1 MLLIN
6 GMSPT
11 KFTFPN
17 GETTLQFNESM
28 FNEEFNEITWRF
40 ESDDEFM
47 TLNQLSNTLVDWLK
61 SRGIEYPLYNLY
73 VPYFPYERMDR
84 HQKGSL
90 NPSSLEE
97 AVNMLPNP
105 EYINRLH
112 ILEPHSEKVCDI
124 LEAHGYSFTYGMVT
138 GSMLIDATRDDFKV
152 SHGNQVVIL
161 PDKGSVK
168 RYLGDSNTDLFSGQL
183 GIGKDVN
190 ATNLLVGSKVRDF
203 DTNDK
208 ENITGYKIDKRATIE
223 YDKTGELQ
231 YFSWNNMR
239 ETKNDKPISFFI
251 VDDLCSYG
259 GTFIKLMETVKTGL
273 KQAGI
278 TNEVH
283 FYLIVTHCEL
293 AILKGSIPDA
303 GFDKIYT
310 TNSMCDLPLT
320 ETKLKQ
326 LFQIE
331 SIL

>member
-6 GMSPT
+6 GKIPT

-17 GETTLQFNESM
+17 GETTLQFNEKM
-28 FNEEFNEITWRF
+28 FKEYNEITWRF

-47 TLNQLSNTLVDWLK
+47 SLRQLTNTLVDYQK
-61 SRGIEYPLYNLY
+61 GKGIGHPLYDLTI
-73 VPYFPYERMDR
+73 PYFPYERMDR

-90 NPSSLEE
+90 NPFSLEE
-97 AVNMLPNP
+97 AIDMLPDP
-105 EYINRLH
+105 QYINILH
-112 ILEPHSEKVCDI
+112 ILEPHSYKVVDMLKEKQYNVY
-124 LEAHGYSFTYGMVT
+124 YSFPTGML
-138 GSMLIDATRDDFKV
+138 LINAMRDDFKL
-152 SHGNQVVIL
+152 SKGNQVLVL

-168 RYLGDSNTDLFSGQL
+168 RYLGDRKTDLFSGQL
-183 GIGKDVN
+183 SVGGHVN

-208 ENITGYKIDKRATIE
+208 ENITGYKIDKRATIK
-223 YDKTGELQ
+223 YDETGELQ
-231 YFSWNNMR
+231 DFNWSDMR
-239 ETKNDKPISFFI
+239 ESEFDKPISFFI

-293 AILKGSIPDA
+293 AILKGDIPNA

-310 TNSMCDLPLT
+310 TNSMGDLPLT
-320 ETKLKQ
+320 GKKLKQ

-331 SIL
+331 NIL